1 MFLKIR
7 AKCPPRQSPNDPE
20 KLLRK
25 HMKPCSQL
33 SMRNPESIPQ
43 SDFDAHTPQVSDSYI
58 FSLLCTLLSVM
69 SMFLSSLHIVC
80 TLHSLAPYYMLFT
93 STCYSCLS
101 TEHFLLCHSLNLSHS
116 LSLSLSLSLFLFLDT
131 SGPACPSQLVLEQ
144 ATKELDFL
152 HHTLYTLLS
161 APFLFTHYHPHL
173 STLSIAF
180 SAIHCPP

>member
-1 MFLKIR
+1 MFLKIG
-7 AKCPPRQSPNDPE
+7 AKFPPRQSPNDPE

-69 SMFLSSLHIVC
+69 SMFLSSLHFVC

-116 LSLSLSLSLFLFLDT
+116 LSRSLSLSLSFFRHVRT
-131 SGPACPSQLVLEQ
+131 RVLKP
-144 ATKELDFL
+144 TR
-152 HHTLYTLLS
+152 T
-161 APFLFTHYHPHL
+161 
-173 STLSIAF
+173 
-180 SAIHCPP
+180 